1 MHCCRVWLGSAV
13 ALNSKCV
20 CWHLLIPVLFLSSTN
35 KPHGFIHWYKGVI
48 ATFWGKRTALTGA
61 RSGARACGCGSCC
74 IPSSL
79 GPCTA
84 TGSLAGTLWCQV
96 HPWAQEVVQGLRNEP
111 AVRWLSHCA
120 FPDTGSIPL
129 LPCQTTPSSLQQ
141 EWLLVFVMFCVQI
154 AHAAGVWQWL
164 EGETLG
170 LTRQLIDLVSWA
182 WPCLSR
188 SVHKLCSQLLSKMPT
203 VDLGTWALLRV

>member
-1 MHCCRVWLGSAV
+1 MWKGWCHRFLCTAAV
-13 ALNSKCV
+13 
-20 CWHLLIPVLFLSSTN
+20 
-35 KPHGFIHWYKGVI
+35 
-48 ATFWGKRTALTGA
+48 
-61 RSGARACGCGSCC
+61 GCGSCC
-74 IPSSL
+74 ISSSL

-111 AVRWLSHCA
+111 AVCWLSRCA
-120 FPDTGSIPL
+120 FPDTGSILL

-188 SVHKLCSQLLSKMPT
+188 SVHKPCSRLLSKMPT
-203 VDLGTWALLRV
+203 VDLGT